1 MAGEYTE
8 RQIRDMHLKIEI
20 DEGSGFC
27 YGVVRAIGKA
37 EEILSASGKLYSLGA
52 IVHNDTELERLAQK
66 GLTSISYDEFENGA
80 PGHGAGILIRAHGEP
95 PKTYAIAEK
104 NSYRLIDCTCP
115 VVLRLQ
121 EKIRAAAKRIGGN
134 GRILIFGKKGHAE
147 VNGLVGQAEAEGC
160 DVYVI
165 ENEEMLHSLS
175 ASGKIGGTGT
185 ADSQTEIF
193 SQTTKDQDG
202 YRRLCDSLKR
212 LIPGIKINDTI
223 CGQVASRHARLTD
236 FAARHDTIL
245 FVSGKESSNGKVLY
259 GLCKKANPRSHFIE
273 DENGIKPEWFHE
285 GESVGIC
292 GATSTPKWL
301 LERVA
306 TSLTSGVGLTN
317 SPDKRPDS
325 LQ

>member
-80 PGHGAGILIRAHGEP
+80 PGHGADILIRAHGEP

-134 GRILIFGKKGHAE
+134 GCILIFGRDA
-147 VNGLVGQAEAEGC
+147 
-160 DVYVI
+160 
-165 ENEEMLHSLS
+165 MF
-175 ASGKIGGTGT
+175 T
-185 ADSQTEIF
+185 
-193 SQTTKDQDG
+193 
-202 YRRLCDSLKR
+202 
-212 LIPGIKINDTI
+212 
-223 CGQVASRHARLTD
+223 
-236 FAARHDTIL
+236 
-245 FVSGKESSNGKVLY
+245 
-259 GLCKKANPRSHFIE
+259 
-273 DENGIKPEWFHE
+273 
-285 GESVGIC
+285 
-292 GATSTPKWL
+292 
-301 LERVA
+301 
-306 TSLTSGVGLTN
+306 
-317 SPDKRPDS
+317 
-325 LQ
+325 

>member
-1 MAGEYTE
+1 MHTDL
-8 RQIRDMHLKIEI
+8 RQ
-20 DEGSGFC
+20 
-27 YGVVRAIGKA
+27 
-37 EEILSASGKLYSLGA
+37 
-52 IVHNDTELERLAQK
+52 
-66 GLTSISYDEFENGA
+66 
-80 PGHGAGILIRAHGEP
+80 
-95 PKTYAIAEK
+95 
-104 NSYRLIDCTCP
+104 
-115 VVLRLQ
+115 
-121 EKIRAAAKRIGGN
+121 
-134 GRILIFGKKGHAE
+134 
-147 VNGLVGQAEAEGC
+147 GC

-193 SQTTKDQDG
+193 SQTTKDPDG
-202 YRRLCDSLKR
+202 YRKLCDSLKR
-212 LIPGIKINDTI
+212 LIPGIKVNDTI

-236 FAARHDTIL
+236 FAAKHDAIL

-306 TSLTSGVGLTN
+306 GFLGSGTAFTRLPDGLH
-317 SPDKRPDS
+317 
-325 LQ
+325 